1 MDLNIAPDQSLR
13 SVRVARRFDLEPV
26 RSPRL
31 AAVVHIDR
39 EGLGSR
45 ASRTGNRSRS
55 GELGVAVRAASA
67 AINDQRTVRY
77 YFYPYPGR
85 VIVVI

>member
-1 MDLNIAPDQSLR
+1 VDLNIARDQSLR
-13 SVRVARRFDLEPV
+13 RSVRVGRRFDAEFV
-26 RSPRL
+26 RGPRV

-55 GELGVAVRAASA
+55 RERGVPVRAASGA
-67 AINDQRTVRY
+67 LANGQRTVRY
-77 YFYPYPGR
+77 YFYPYPAA
-85 VIVVI
+85 